1 MITMIRSSAERLK
14 IAKPLSLLY
23 QLGKETGK
31 GARRKRFPVSCSE
44 DASVAGTAHGG
55 EYDGNM
61 GENDREGIDT
71 PDIAAYFDNSQ
82 LLFVAFVVSEVCL
95 LVLGAD
101 TGRLLLPDCGHR
113 IHVGRKRTLQG
124 MVCKIE
130 RKTCLESDGNRI
142 FFTLLLAILRD
153 EHFIAE

>member
-1 MITMIRSSAERLK
+1 MITMIRSGTEGLK

-23 QLGKETGK
+23 QLGKETRK
-31 GARRKRFPVSCSE
+31 GTRRKRFPVSCFE
-44 DASVAGTAHGG
+44 DASVTGTAHGG

-71 PDIAAYFDNSQ
+71 LDIATNPDNSQ
-82 LLFVAFVVSEVCL
+82 LRFVAFVVSEVCL

-101 TGRLLLPDCGHR
+101 TGRLLFPDRGR
-113 IHVGRKRTLQG
+113 RVHVGRKRTLQG

-130 RKTCLESDGNRI
+130 RKTCLESYGNRI
-142 FFTLLLAILRD
+142 FFALLLAILRD